1 MANIGRYRIVSELG
15 RGAMG
20 VVYRARDPKLGREL
34 AVKTIRL
41 KDHANPEEIGSLR
54 KRLVREAQSAGR
66 LAHPGI
72 VTVFDVGE
80 EDGVAYF
87 TMELVEGQKLSDYR
101 AADLEFGTK
110 LQFLSDLLSMAG
122 SALDYAHAH
131 GVVHRD
137 VKPANIM
144 VTQTGVKIM
153 DFGVA
158 RMRSSE
164 LTVTGTVVGS
174 PSYMS
179 PEQVQ
184 GESLDGRSDQF
195 SLGIVAYEIV
205 AGVKPFRSPN
215 LTTTMF
221 KLVNAD
227 PSPIR
232 DLDARV
238 PLGLERVVMQAL
250 EKNPRDRHESCSA
263 FAAAFA
269 AAAKLEAPSTPP
281 RMPETAEPSRSL
293 PEPQS
298 RPAPGPRKSGIR
310 IRRKIVE
317 PDDDSTVTV
326 LEPDGSVRRTAPAD
340 REGLPPVSTG
350 AAGPLEDPDGERAS
364 QWPLAIFI
372 LLLCAIGAL
381 SLLLVRYPGLL
392 EDPAELLDL
401 LLGRSQTE
409 NFEPA
414 PASLHAFR
422 GQVFLGRGLPSRADD
437 AWASSEGTASHALAP
452 HAPATALRREKR
464 RRDGSRSSQPVQ
476 HFGPKAPTRHPR
488 GTSPPDVS
496 IPFLTA

>member
-158 RMRSSE
+158 RMHSSE

-195 SLGIVAYEIV
+195 SLGIVAYEIL
-205 AGVKPFRSPN
+205 AGVKPFRSSN
-215 LTTTMF
+215 LTTTLF

-238 PLGLERVVMQAL
+238 PLGLERVVMRAL

-269 AAAKLEAPSTPP
+269 AASKLDAPSAPPPASPP

-293 PEPQS
+293 PEPQP

-317 PDDDSTVTV
+317 PVDDSPVTV
-326 LEPDGSVRRTAPAD
+326 LEPDGSVRQTAPTS

-350 AAGPLEDPDGERAS
+350 AARALEDPDGDRAS
-364 QWPLAIFI
+364 RWPLAIFI

-409 NFEPA
+409 NFAPA

-422 GQVFLGRGLPSRADD
+422 GQVFFDRGLPAPADD
-437 AWASSEGTASHALAP
+437 AGAS
-452 HAPATALRREKR
+452 
-464 RRDGSRSSQPVQ
+464 
-476 HFGPKAPTRHPR
+476 
-488 GTSPPDVS
+488 
-496 IPFLTA
+496 